1 MNHRFRHICPNASK
15 LLTGVNNLG
24 KFMRHADKYSSDP
37 SWLAGNWTA
46 DEYKGDALEALV
58 EVLIKL
64 SPIDKRI
71 NIVEYRPHDNRT
83 DGRDMGIDGYG
94 LSHNGNLHTIQVK
107 FRSNTQRD
115 LTANEDHISN
125 FVAKT
130 TSSPKYQNA
139 DMTIFTTAKDL
150 NQKTNQDMYHE
161 RVRVLGYRD
170 LCKLLNDNTPFWNAF
185 RSEMG
190 VI

>member
-1 MNHRFRHICPNASK
+1 
-15 LLTGVNNLG
+15 
-24 KFMRHADKYSSDP
+24 
-37 SWLAGNWTA
+37 
-46 DEYKGDALEALV
+46 
-58 EVLIKL
+58 
-64 SPIDKRI
+64 
-71 NIVEYRPHDNRT
+71 
-83 DGRDMGIDGYG
+83 MGIDGYG

-190 VI
+190 VV